1 MRGEWVSPNLD
12 RDPWPAKKRLG
23 RPRMAMGLYDP
34 WVFPKI
40 LGLCPCKKSVCGTLW
55 VWCFV
60 AHKADY
66 GSQV

>member
-1 MRGEWVSPNLD
+1 
-12 RDPWPAKKRLG
+12 
-23 RPRMAMGLYDP
+23 MAMGLYDP